1 MAGTCGFRKHHH
13 IPLYAG
19 AFLLALAL
27 GNASAQVTQTS
38 RKQIQSWMQQGSA
51 AMQAGKPADAIAPFA
66 QAAAA
71 QPASAPVL
79 LDLALAELGAGQF
92 AEAQAELRHA
102 LVLDPKTPGA
112 HMFLGILAFQQ
123 GNAKIAAGELAAELD
138 SRPDNVE
145 ALTWMGIVELSLNN
159 PEDAATALD
168 HAAKLAPEN
177 AEILYYQAR
186 AHTGV
191 ATNAYK
197 ALYKL
202 DPDSALVHRALA
214 ESLSESGQ
222 PEKSIAEFQ
231 AALRKQPDNAD
242 LYEELG
248 DEDQKVS
255 RFDDAEAA
263 YTHELKLNPHS
274 AIALY
279 NLGKIDVQ
287 RGQPAK
293 GVDFLQQAVALHA
306 AAAPAQFYLG
316 LGLALLNRNE
326 EAAKALQAAL
336 AAQPSPF
343 IAQSAWYQ
351 IGRVY
356 SRLGR
361 KDDADHAF
369 AQVQKLKAASDN
381 KMSKTMQQSQ
391 N

>member
-1 MAGTCGFRKHHH
+1 MAGTCRFRKHRD
-13 IPLYAG
+13 IPWHAG
-19 AFLLALAL
+19 VSILALAL
-27 GNASAQVTQTS
+27 GSASAQVTHATP
-38 RKQIQSWMQQGSA
+38 KQIQGWMEQGSA
-51 AMQAGKPADAIAPFA
+51 AMQAGKPADAVAPFA

-71 QPASAPVL
+71 QPASASIL

-92 AEAQAELRHA
+92 AKAQEDLQHA
-102 LVLDPKTPGA
+102 LVLDPETPGA

-123 GNAKIAAGELAAELD
+123 GNAEVAAKELATELTD
-138 SRPDNVE
+138 QPDNVE
-145 ALTWMGIVELSLNN
+145 ALTWMGIVELSLND

-168 HAAKLAPEN
+168 RAAKIAPEN
-177 AEILYYQAR
+177 PEILYYQGR
-186 AHTGV
+186 AHTRI

-197 ALYKL
+197 ALYQIN
-202 DPDSALVHRALA
+202 PDSALVHRALA

-222 PEKSIAEFQ
+222 PAKAIAEFQ
-231 AALRKQPDNAD
+231 AALRRQPGNAD

-255 RFDDAEAA
+255 KFDDAEAA
-263 YTHELKLNPHS
+263 YTHELMLNPHS

-293 GVDFLQQAVALHA
+293 GVIFLQQAVALHA

-326 EAAKALQAAL
+326 EAAKALQVAL
-336 AAQPSPF
+336 ASRPSPF

-361 KDDADHAF
+361 KADADHAF
-369 AQVQKLKAASDN
+369 AEAQKLKAASDN
-381 KMSKTMQQSQ
+381 GMSKTMQ
-391 N
+391 